1 MTLSLPQAGMALAS
15 ASDEALRLWRSAC
28 RAERRTAF
36 RGLMD
41 DLVEPF
47 ARHVGEAI
55 ASGTPPEG
63 IWGALHGVARLPPD
77 AREEIEREWALAGE
91 VVAAIADAL
100 HAGPEARQHAVAAAR
115 EASRRTLEMAA
126 ASPAPRGPVLAVR
139 VIEHFDDETTA
150 PVPRPG

>member
-1 MTLSLPQAGMALAS
+1 MTLSLPQVGMALAS
-15 ASDEALRLWRSAC
+15 ASEEALRLWRAAC

-47 ARHVGEAI
+47 ARRVGEAI
-55 ASGTPPEG
+55 ASGAPPEG
-63 IWGALHGVARLPPD
+63 IWGTIYGVARLPRN
-77 AREEIEREWALAGE
+77 AGEEIDREWALAGE

-100 HAGPEARQHAVAAAR
+100 HAGPEARQYAVAAAR
-115 EASRRTLEMAA
+115 EASRRTLELAA

-139 VIEHFDDETTA
+139 VMEGKAEGESG
-150 PVPRPG
+150 PRH